1 MSKKQQFNVYLSP
14 ELIRQ
19 AKHRAIDSEQ
29 SLSVLVEEA
38 LLAHLQRPERM
49 SEGNM
54 AISSRAK
61 GSPGLTL
68 MPIVYVTDM
77 ARSLPFYQA
86 LGLTLRQQGSVWS
99 ELQLGDAILALHLVN
114 HISTR
119 ERRMELALLSHEPLA
134 SLVDQLRAAGVT
146 VENDIA
152 DEAFGRSLL
161 LHDPDGLPIQI
172 NEHDPELHS

>member
-14 ELIRQ
+14 ELIRRV
-19 AKHRAIDSEQ
+19 KHRAIDSEQ

-38 LLAHLQRPERM
+38 LLAHLQQPEHR

-54 AISSRAK
+54 AISSG
-61 GSPGLTL
+61 GSPMSLTL

-77 ARSLPFYQA
+77 ARSLRSYQA
-86 LGLTLRQQGSVWS
+86 MGLTLRKQGNMWS
-99 ELQLGDAILALHLVN
+99 ELQLRDAILALHWVDR
-114 HISTR
+114 ISAA
-119 ERRMELALLSHEPLA
+119 EQRMELALLSYEKLE